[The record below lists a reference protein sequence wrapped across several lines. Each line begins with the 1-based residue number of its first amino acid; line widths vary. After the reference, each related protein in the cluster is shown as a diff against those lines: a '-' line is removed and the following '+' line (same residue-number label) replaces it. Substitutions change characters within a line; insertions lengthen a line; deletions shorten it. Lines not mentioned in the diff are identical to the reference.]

1 MGSSNDA
8 AMRKNLSPP
17 TSDDGSP
24 TERAAETKGADAVV
38 KTAGRVFE
46 ILEYFR
52 EVRGPL
58 SVREIAEHFGYPFSS
73 TSVLVKSIATLG
85 YLTYERDQRAFFPT
99 LRLATLGDW
108 LYDAMYGGEALL
120 RLLKD
125 ISRETGETA
134 MLAVQNDIYSQYVHI
149 VPNKQQVIQLNV
161 PVGTRRSLCW
171 SGTGWA
177 ILSQHTDE
185 TIEYLIERSLTR
197 LRGDPG
203 IKEMTREKTFAQ
215 VREVRNTGFAV
226 TNSTVTEGAGV
237 IAAPLPVAA
246 NGMRL
251 AVAAGGVAG
260 RLIAHKAEIMKAMA
274 VLLKEYA
281 QAQQ

>member
-1 MGSSNDA
+1 MSKTLSSLSDA
-8 AMRKNLSPP
+8 GPAEK
-17 TSDDGSP
+17 T
-24 TERAAETKGADAVV
+24 TETRGADGVV

-58 SVREIAEHFGYPFSS
+58 SVREIAEHFNYPFSS

-85 YLTYERDQRAFFPT
+85 YLTYDRDQRAFFPT

-108 LYDAMYGGEALL
+108 LYDAMYGGEVLL
-120 RLLKD
+120 RLLED
-125 ISRETGETA
+125 ISSETGETA

-149 VPNKQQVIQLNV
+149 VPNKLQVIQLNV
-161 PVGTRRSLCW
+161 PVGTRRPLCW

-177 ILSQHTDE
+177 LLSQHTDE
-185 TIEYLIERSLTR
+185 SIEYLIERSLTR
-197 LRGDPG
+197 MRGDPG
-203 IKEMTREKTFAQ
+203 IADMTREKTFAQ
-215 VREVRNTGFAV
+215 VREVRKTGFAV
-226 TNSTVTEGAGV
+226 TNGTVTEGAGV
-237 IAAPLPVAA
+237 IAAPLPVSV

-274 VLLKEYA
+274 ARL
-281 QAQQ
+281 QQYTQTPQR